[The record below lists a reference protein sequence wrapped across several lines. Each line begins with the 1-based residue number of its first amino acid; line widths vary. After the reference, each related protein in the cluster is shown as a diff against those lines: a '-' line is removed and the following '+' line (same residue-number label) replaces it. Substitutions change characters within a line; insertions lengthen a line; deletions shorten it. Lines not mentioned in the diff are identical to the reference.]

1 LEAGRRGGRVE
12 VRVELWNFRAKTC
25 TDWGRKKMDDLE
37 TSLGVSCD
45 DQDVEDFLK
54 EE

>member
-1 LEAGRRGGRVE
+1 
-12 VRVELWNFRAKTC
+12 
-25 TDWGRKKMDDLE
+25 MDDLE